1 MRLDFLPENYEI
13 RWTRIFTIT
22 CYKTVFFSEK
32 MPIKVRPD
40 LKVRSYAIEFSFSI
54 ARCVK
59 SIHPITL
66 YMVCPYAE
74 QFEVSFDVPFNLL
87 HSRITE

>member
-1 MRLDFLPENYEI
+1 MLVLNHMVNISKSP
-13 RWTRIFTIT
+13 
-22 CYKTVFFSEK
+22 V
-32 MPIKVRPD
+32 
-40 LKVRSYAIEFSFSI
+40 KVRSYAIEFSFSI

-87 HSRITE
+87 HSRISE